1 MVASSLNL
9 GQTVVVVYPHYLS
22 VADALSQ
29 AIYTYDP
36 ATGTRQQSWSGLQ
49 DAVRLNID
57 RAEPSGTV
65 SRLAIGDR
73 AEVVVLRATGISV
86 SASDTLDLW
95 DRATR
100 NRPGTDTASLLTLT
114 DTAQVAVQR
123 KPIID
128 TLDLVEVVKCSII
141 RNLAASDALDLE
153 ESSVCWA
160 VVESVLSLYHPFVG
174 AGRAGLPPPPPAT
187 LAGPIAGIGPCR
199 FVYPVVSPTE
209 SVALRSPEFGNKDRL
224 QFNRI
229 SRETRGGTLIVFAD
243 PIWPKVETQVLTF
256 SGLTQ
261 TQAQALQDFIAAH
274 LGLEVGFVDWEQRYW
289 KGVITNTTDA
299 VVQDGREMY
308 TASLEFE
315 CELTTWT
322 P

>member
-1 MVASSLNL
+1 M
-9 GQTVVVVYPHYLS
+9 
-22 VADALSQ
+22 
-29 AIYTYDP
+29 
-36 ATGTRQQSWSGLQ
+36 
-49 DAVRLNID
+49 
-57 RAEPSGTV
+57 
-65 SRLAIGDR
+65 
-73 AEVVVLRATGISV
+73 
-86 SASDTLDLW
+86 
-95 DRATR
+95 
-100 NRPGTDTASLLTLT
+100 
-114 DTAQVAVQR
+114 
-123 KPIID
+123 
-128 TLDLVEVVKCSII
+128 
-141 RNLAASDALDLE
+141 
-153 ESSVCWA
+153 
-160 VVESVLSLYHPFVG
+160 
-174 AGRAGLPPPPPAT
+174 
-187 LAGPIAGIGPCR
+187 
-199 FVYPVVSPTE
+199 
-209 SVALRSPEFGNKDRL
+209 

-243 PIWPKVETQVLTF
+243 AIWPKVETQVLTF